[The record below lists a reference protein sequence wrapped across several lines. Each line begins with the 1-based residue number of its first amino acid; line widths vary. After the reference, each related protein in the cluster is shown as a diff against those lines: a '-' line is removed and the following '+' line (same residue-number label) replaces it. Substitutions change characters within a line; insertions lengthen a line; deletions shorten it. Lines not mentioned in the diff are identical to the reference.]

1 MGLTLENIKYKD
13 LLNDISY
20 RFSRRRITGIYG
32 DNADVLVDIIN
43 GDNNDYDGNV
53 IFEKSLIDNNF
64 YKNNPTLVATID
76 PNPFFYTN
84 RVEDECKFNL
94 DFRKYRADDVKNKI
108 TSLLNLLGL
117 DEEILKRDINTLSR
131 SEKYLLT
138 IVINLIYDPE
148 IIIFRNIF
156 DGLDHNSRKKLIT
169 LINNLRED
177 KKIILITSRDTNIL
191 YELTDEVVLLSG
203 NTIYK
208 SGATDK
214 LFTSIELIREN
225 VIPMP
230 NIIKVSY
237 LARTD
242 KKVKLSY
249 HKDVRDIIKDIYK
262 HV

>member
-32 DNADVLVDIIN
+32 ENADVLVDIIN

-131 SEKYLLT
+131 SEKYLLA

-203 NTIYK
+203 NTVYK